1 MKPSAMPRAVG
12 DILPDAVPQL
22 VDRLAE
28 VRVYQAWGAIVGAE
42 IAPRTRPAHLVE
54 GCLTVVVD
62 NSPWLH
68 ELSLRQA
75 EVLSMIQRHCPS
87 VRALRLT
94 VGQLLLPSPDH
105 AAAAARPAAPLS
117 EQDRHEIEEATAI
130 IADAALATAARRLL
144 TRARRA
150 TGASKL
156 AP

>member
-1 MKPSAMPRAVG
+1 
-12 DILPDAVPQL
+12 
-22 VDRLAE
+22 
-28 VRVYQAWGAIVGAE
+28 
-42 IAPRTRPAHLVE
+42 
-54 GCLTVVVD
+54 
-62 NSPWLH
+62 
-68 ELSLRQA
+68 
-75 EVLSMIQRHCPS
+75 
-87 VRALRLT
+87 LT